1 MIYRYY
7 TLYRPPMPGTIPR
20 HGLEGI
26 KSFDDRTEVEPGI
39 RAWGYADY
47 NRPLSAE
54 EVSEYELAR
63 ASTGGNQDEV

>member
-20 HGLEGI
+20 LGLEGI
-26 KSFDDRTEVEPGI
+26 MSFDDRTEVEPGI

-47 NRPLSAE
+47 NRPLTDE
-54 EVSEYELAR
+54 EISEYELKQANI
-63 ASTGGNQDEV
+63 GGNQDEV